1 MLKHLYISNF
11 TLIDELDIAFN
22 SGFSV
27 ITGETGAGKSI
38 IIGAVSMLL
47 GNRADVKMIKN
58 GKDKC
63 IVEAIFS
70 ISDYDHDFINHFLEN
85 NDLDSNG
92 DECILR
98 REININGRNRAF
110 INDTPVIL
118 SSLKELGEHLM
129 DIHSQHQNL
138 MLNKEDFQLNVI
150 DIFAQNKKFLTEY
163 QDLFNTYKSEVCKL
177 NELHNTIIR
186 IKENEDFLH
195 FQNKELSE
203 ANLEDGEQE
212 ILEQQSELL
221 THAEEIKSTLFNTD
235 NILSND
241 EHNVISVLKNTA
253 ESMNNIQ
260 TVYPNAEVFSDRL
273 NNCII
278 ELKDIS
284 REIISQ
290 IEDIDYDP
298 NKLQVIN
305 SRLDTIYTLEK
316 KYHTDNISDLIKK
329 HKEIKEQLSQIDNFD
344 AELAAQQHKVE
355 KLEESC
361 IKKANLLTESR
372 QKAARKME
380 KELASRLIPL
390 GMPNA
395 RFEIDITKQPTL
407 TAKGGDKITYLFSS
421 NSGTLLNPIAQVASG
436 GEISR
441 VMLSIKAMMSK
452 VTGLPTI
459 IFDEIDTG
467 VSGRVAEQMAHIMKE
482 MGDDKH
488 QVICITHLPQIAAI
502 GTTHYKV
509 TKTETSKGTN
519 SLMRPLSS
527 EERIKEIAQMLSGT
541 DISSAAIENAKTLLK
556 LKKSIIKI

>member
-11 TLIDELDIAFN
+11 TLIDELDISFN

-38 IIGAVSMLL
+38 IIGAVGMLL

-70 ISDYDHDFINHFLEN
+70 ISDYDHDFIDHFLEN

-98 REININGRNRAF
+98 REININGKNRAF

-150 DIFAQNKKFLTEY
+150 DIFAQNKKILTEY

-361 IKKANLLTESR
+361 IQKANLLTESR

-390 GMPNA
+390 GIPNA

-421 NSGTLLNPIAQVASG
+421 NSGTLLNSIAQVASG

-556 LKKSIIKI
+556 LN

>member
-11 TLIDELDIAFN
+11 TLIDELDISFN

-70 ISDYDHDFINHFLEN
+70 ISDYDHDFIDHFLEN

-98 REININGRNRAF
+98 REININGKNRAF

-150 DIFAQNKKFLTEY
+150 DIFAQNKKILTEY

-482 MGDDKH
+482 LGDDKH

-556 LKKSIIKI
+556 LN